1 MEYRI
6 VYSDK
11 RKTVSIKVTE
21 SGVEVHSPRGIKKE
35 QLDVLVEKHSEWIA
49 KTRER
54 VRGEQSFW
62 SSMSEEQ
69 INELKSLARE
79 VLTKKTEMYS
89 NIMGLKYGRIT
100 ITSAKRR
107 FGSCSSRG
115 DISYSYRLMAYP
127 DRAVDYVV
135 VHELCHL
142 VHMNHSHEFYA
153 MVERFL
159 PDYRERRALLKAK

>member
-6 VYSDK
+6 VYSK
-11 RKTVSIKVTE
+11 RRTVSIRVTD
-21 SGVEVHSPRGIKKE
+21 SGVEVRSPYGVKKE
-35 QLDVLVEKHSEWIA
+35 DLDRIVEKHANWIERTE
-49 KTRER
+49 KR
-54 VRGEQSFW
+54 VRSEQSFW
-62 SSMSEEQ
+62 DSMSDEQ
-69 INELKSLARE
+69 IKELKTLARE

-89 NIMGLKYGRIT
+89 NIMGLKYGRIS
-100 ITSAKRR
+100 ITSAKKR

-135 VHELCHL
+135 VHELCHI
-142 VHMNHSHEFYA
+142 VHMDHSAQFYA
-153 MVERFL
+153 MIERIL